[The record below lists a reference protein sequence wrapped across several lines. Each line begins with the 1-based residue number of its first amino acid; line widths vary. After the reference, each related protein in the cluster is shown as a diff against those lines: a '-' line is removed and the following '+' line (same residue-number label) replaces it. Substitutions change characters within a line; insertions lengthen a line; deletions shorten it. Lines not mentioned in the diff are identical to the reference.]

1 MADNYIPTT
10 FSLGLS
16 KKKPGWHSVRHE
28 TNFEQ
33 RNARIHYET
42 TRGAKNRVETAN
54 ERIEARL
61 HRSTPDQLELIEK
74 RTAAGKG
81 ESKKEKARL
90 LARLEKEKSGFVLT
104 PSMET
109 LAQVQ
114 SNSVNSP
121 MQKKHYQRTKRS

>member
-42 TRGAKNRVETAN
+42 TRGAKNRKFEAG
-54 ERIEARL
+54 ERKAARSL
-61 HRSTPDQLELIEK
+61 RSIQDQLDLIEDRAK
-74 RTAAGKG
+74 HGKG
-81 ESKKEKARL
+81 ESKREKVRL
-90 LARLEKEKSGFVLT
+90 LSLLEKQKTAPTVVEIAPVESV
-104 PSMET
+104 
-109 LAQVQ
+109 VQ
-114 SNSVNSP
+114 N
-121 MQKKHYQRTKRS
+121 KKTYQRSKRS